1 MLPGTEQDE
10 PTGAEQSW
18 LFQNRN
24 ALACLLVRWLG
35 SKLAVQGAG
44 RGAGNHR
51 SPFLAKYRLKGLA
64 GRRLFG
70 FPG

>member
-1 MLPGTEQDE
+1 MLPGTEEDE

-24 ALACLLVRWLG
+24 ALACLPVRWLG
-35 SKLAVQGAG
+35 SKLAVWEGGA
-44 RGAGNHR
+44 ANHR